1 MPFTKQKLAVMVAAV
16 FCLLILT
23 LSTITAAPYVRPTPT
38 QPIKAGPSTVLGSP
52 VPVITVPLVAET
64 HDAIV
69 AEARNVASLKP
80 DMVEV
85 RSDYWNFMEDANKS
99 YEMLKEVKQIIGDIP
114 ILLTC
119 RISAEGGHKAV
130 SDKAKFDFYDRA
142 IKDKFV
148 NFIDVEFAY
157 GDDFIKSF
165 KNKLQGS
172 GISLV
177 VSYHDFKA
185 TPAKEKIVA
194 MMERQ
199 VAAGADVVKIVVKP
213 NSEEDVLTFLGSTLA
228 FRRSHPQYPI
238 IASGSGDVGRITRL
252 IGGLFGIDLTFASGV
267 KGSNPTQMP
276 ASIVRE
282 SLGVIYPT
290 K

>member
-1 MPFTKQKLAVMVAAV
+1 MPFAKQKFVALAAAAL
-16 FCLLILT
+16 CLLT
-23 LSTITAAPYVRPTPT
+23 FMPSAMAGPYVRPMPSH
-38 QPIKAGPSTVLGSP
+38 PIKAGPSTVLGAP

-85 RSDYWNFMEDANKS
+85 RSDYWGFMEDTDKS
-99 YEMLKEVKQIIGDIP
+99 FDMLKEVKRIIGDVP

-119 RISAEGGHKAV
+119 RIAAEGGNKAV

-142 IKDKFV
+142 IKSGLV

-157 GDDFIKSF
+157 GDDFIKGF
-165 KNKLQGS
+165 KKKLQGS
-172 GISLV
+172 GVSLV

-194 MMERQ
+194 TMERE

-213 NSEEDVLTFLGSTLA
+213 NSEEDVLTFLGSMLA
-228 FRRSHPQYPI
+228 FRRAHPDYPI

-252 IGGLFGIDLTFASGV
+252 IGGLFGIDLTFASGI

-276 ASIVRE
+276 VGIVRE